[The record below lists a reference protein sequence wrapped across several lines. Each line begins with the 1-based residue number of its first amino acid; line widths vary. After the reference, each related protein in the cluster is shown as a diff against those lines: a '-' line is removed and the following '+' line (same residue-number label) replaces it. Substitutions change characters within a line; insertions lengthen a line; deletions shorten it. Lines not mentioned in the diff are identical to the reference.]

1 MAAVATIGRPA
12 RLAVPTRPRRH
23 VARRPLVRGRGRAS
37 AATFRR
43 RRVVALVLAFA
54 GIVGTARA
62 AVALGGPIPLAA
74 PEQPPAVTTY
84 VVQPGDSLWT
94 VAEEVAPDTDPR
106 KVVDALVEVRG
117 DAPLIPGERITWGGS
132 T

>member
-1 MAAVATIGRPA
+1 MAAVVSIGTPTRH
-12 RLAVPTRPRRH
+12 AVPTRQRRQ
-23 VARRPLVRGRGRAS
+23 VARRPGRAS
-37 AATFRR
+37 ATTYRR
-43 RRVVALVLAFA
+43 RRVVALVLVAA

-74 PEQPPAVTTY
+74 PEQPPAVTY
-84 VVQPGDSLWT
+84 VVEPGDSLWS

-106 KVVDALVEVRG
+106 RVVDALIEVRG

-132 T
+132 S

>member
-1 MAAVATIGRPA
+1 MVAVVTIERPA
-12 RLAVPTRPRRH
+12 RHAVPTRQGRH
-23 VARRPLVRGRGRAS
+23 VVGRPGRVPT
-37 AATFRR
+37 ATYRR
-43 RRVVALVLAFA
+43 RRVVALVLAAA

-84 VVQPGDSLWT
+84 VVESGDSLWT

-106 KVVDALVEVRG
+106 WVVDALVEVRG
-117 DAPLIPGERITWGGS
+117 DAPLIPGERITWGG
-132 T
+132 